1 MLTCSSPTIKARFS
15 EEFICYLEPETNFR
29 KKNLFASLLLSQILC
44 KPALVLSGR
53 QGELE
58 SLLEA
63 KVGVFLGSYQEMCRD
78 GFPGGA
84 SATPLQVELQ
94 HFYSITP
101 SSFSSRNYHIPAHL
115 GGQLWGEVDF
125 TQAEKISGSVRVPR
139 TPRSKTSPCHLR
151 INFHL

>member
-1 MLTCSSPTIKARFS
+1 M
-15 EEFICYLEPETNFR
+15 
-29 KKNLFASLLLSQILC
+29 
-44 KPALVLSGR
+44 LSGR

-63 KVGVFLGSYQEMCRD
+63 KVGVFLGAYQEMCRD

-84 SATPLQVELQ
+84 SAIPLQVELQ

-115 GGQLWGEVDF
+115 GGQLWGEVGF
-125 TQAEKISGSVRVPR
+125 TQAEKISGSVKSSEDSTIQDLPL
-139 TPRSKTSPCHLR
+139 SPQDKFPPGKENLSITHEAGAQVLAVQGG
-151 INFHL
+151 